1 MNSKKIDFIL
11 MIISNIIIFVCTA
24 LEVLTPMSAVTFS
37 MISFI
42 CYFALCM
49 WYKYRYKKTSCC
61 KIAEIMH
68 YVSEKFLGLLLMS
81 IMQIVIMVVCCA
93 KSSPEIALF
102 SVALILA
109 WCLMIAFIGITRY
122 QIEVEIIIW
131 LLAEEKFQAIFN
143 KYLQQD
149 LYKLNKKLEELDSSI
164 NIKE

>member
-102 SVALILA
+102 IAALILA

-164 NIKE
+164 NIEE

>member
-37 MISFI
+37 IISFS

-131 LLAEEKFQAIFN
+131 LLAEEKLHAFSKQC
-143 KYLQQD
+143 LQQD
-149 LYKLNKKLEELDSSI
+149 LYRLYKRIEEIESST
-164 NIKE
+164 NIEE

>member
-81 IMQIVIMVVCCA
+81 IMQIVIMVVCYT
-93 KSSPEIALF
+93 KSPLEIAIYAG
-102 SVALILA
+102 VLILA
-109 WCLMIAFIGITRY
+109 WCFMIAFIGITKY
-122 QIEVEIIIW
+122 QSEVEIIIW
-131 LLAEEKFQAIFN
+131 LLAEEKLHAFSKQC
-143 KYLQQD
+143 LQQD
-149 LYKLNKKLEELDSSI
+149 LYRLYKRIEEIESST
-164 NIKE
+164 NIEE

>member
-1 MNSKKIDFIL
+1 MNSKTIDFIL